1 MPYYHRGDSMALQI
15 SRIFNLVIFFIFF
28 GSLLIIRLFYLQI
41 VESNDLTSQSLSMR
55 IQEVPIEVARGEIV
69 DRNGLA
75 LTNTAQ
81 HYKIVV
87 FPEQVQNI
95 EVAAEQ
101 LSELMGISQN
111 WFRSQIIAN
120 RRPFKID
127 SKIDAAMGEKINKA
141 LIPGIVVVAEK
152 VRYGYLPLAAHITGY
167 INLADNQGVSGI
179 ESMYDDVLRGN
190 QPEYA
195 VALVDAGQQ
204 IIPGLGYK
212 RLRLSNHSG
221 PSNVVLTIDKRI
233 QKDVENILDKHEVKG
248 AVVVVR
254 PATGEILAM
263 ASRPNFNANHLEDYL
278 SQSSSPLLNRA
289 ISPYQPG
296 SVFKLVAAAAAL
308 ETGIVHPEDSFFDPG
323 YIEVD
328 HLRFNGWDYNKGG
341 RGQLTFTEALAYS
354 SNPIFIEI
362 GLKLGAENLIAY
374 ARKLGFGHKTNLDFN
389 GEAEG
394 YLPPAENLYSGEL
407 ANLTIGQGTL
417 EATPLQIV
425 SLVATIANDGI
436 KVNPYIVSKLTNAD
450 GVVMKN
456 YYASSGVR
464 VLTKK
469 TSRQIQDMMAA
480 VTRYGTGQAAFVE
493 GIGSAGKTGT
503 AETGRTNTLGQ
514 SINHAWFAGYAP
526 IKNPQ
531 YAIVIFVEEGM
542 SGGDIAAPIFS
553 EIVEAITK
561 H

>member
-1 MPYYHRGDSMALQI
+1 M
-15 SRIFNLVIFFIFF
+15 
-28 GSLLIIRLFYLQI
+28 RLFFLQI
-41 VESNDLTSQSLSMR
+41 VESNELASQSLSMR
-55 IQEVPIEVARGEIV
+55 VQEVPIEVARGEIV

-87 FPEQVQNI
+87 FPEQVQDI

-101 LSELMGISQN
+101 LSKLTGLSENSFISQISVN
-111 WFRSQIIAN
+111 H
-120 RRPFKID
+120 RPFKID

-212 RLRLSNHSG
+212 RLRLANHSG
-221 PSNVVLTIDKRI
+221 PSNVVLTIDKQI
-233 QKDVENILDKHEVKG
+233 QKSVEYILDKHEVKG
-248 AVVVVR
+248 AVVVLR
-254 PATGEILAM
+254 PSTGEILAM
-263 ASRPNFNANHLEDYL
+263 ASRPNFNANHLVDYL
-278 SQSSSPLLNRA
+278 NQSSSPLLNRA
-289 ISPYQPG
+289 LAPYQPG

-308 ETGIVHPEDSFFDPG
+308 ETGVVRPEDSFFDPG

-328 HLRFNGWDYNKGG
+328 HLRFNGWDYDKGG
-341 RGQLTFTEALAYS
+341 RGQLTFTDALAYS
-354 SNPIFIEI
+354 SNPVLIEV

-374 ARKLGFGHKTNLDFN
+374 ARKLGFGHKTSLNFN

-394 YLPPAENLYSGEL
+394 YLPPPENLYSGEL
-407 ANLTIGQGTL
+407 ANLSIGQGTL

-450 GVVMKN
+450 GVVVKK
-456 YYASSGVR
+456 YYASSGIR

-469 TSRQIQDMMAA
+469 TARQIQDMMAA
-480 VTRYGTGQAAFVE
+480 VTRYGTGQAAYVE
-493 GIGSAGKTGT
+493 GIGSAGKTGS
-503 AETGRTNTLGQ
+503 AETGRTNAYGQ
-514 SINHAWFAGYAP
+514 SINHAWFSGYAP
-526 IKNPQ
+526 LKSPQ
-531 YAIVIFVEEGM
+531 YAVVIFIEEGM
-542 SGGDIAAPIFS
+542 SGGDIAAPIFH
-553 EIVEAITK
+553 EIIEEITK
-561 H
+561 Q

>member
-1 MPYYHRGDSMALQI
+1 MALQI
-15 SRIFNLVIFFIFF
+15 SRIYKLVLFFIIF
-28 GSLLIIRLFYLQI
+28 GSLLLVRLFYLQI
-41 VESNDLTSQSLSMR
+41 VESDNLASQSLSMR

-81 HYKIVV
+81 HYRIVV
-87 FPEQVQNI
+87 FPGQIQNVEI
-95 EVAAEQ
+95 AAEKLAKLTGFSQ
-101 LSELMGISQN
+101 ESFISQ
-111 WFRSQIIAN
+111 ITAN
-120 RRPFKID
+120 NRPFKLNN
-127 SKIDAAMGEKINKA
+127 KIDAVMGEKINTA
-141 LIPGIVVVAEK
+141 LIPGIMVVAEK

-179 ESMYDDVLRGN
+179 ERMYDDVLRGN

-212 RLRLSNHSG
+212 RLRLANSSG
-221 PSNVVLTIDKRI
+221 PSNVVLTIDRQI
-233 QKDVENILDKHEVKG
+233 QKSVEKILDNHGVKG
-248 AVVVVR
+248 AVVVMS
-254 PATGEILAM
+254 PTTGEILAM

-278 SQSSSPLLNRA
+278 NQSSAPLLNRA
-289 ISPYQPG
+289 ISSYQPG

-308 ETGIVHPEDSFFDPG
+308 EKGLVHPEDKFFDPG

-341 RGQLTFTEALAYS
+341 RGQLTFTDALAYS
-354 SNPIFIEI
+354 SNPVFIEI
-362 GLKLGAENLIAY
+362 GLKLGAETLISY
-374 ARKLGFGHKTNLDFN
+374 ARKLGFGNKTNLDFS

-394 YLPPAENLYSGEL
+394 YLPPADTIYSGEL
-407 ANLTIGQGTL
+407 ANLTIGQGKL

-450 GVVMKN
+450 GVVVKN
-456 YYASSGVR
+456 YPASPGTR

-469 TSRQIQDMMAA
+469 TARQIQEMMAA
-480 VTRYGTGQAAFVE
+480 VTRYGTGQEAYVE
-493 GIGSAGKTGT
+493 GIGSAGKTGS
-503 AETGRTNTLGQ
+503 AETGRTNTAGQ
-514 SINHAWFAGYAP
+514 GINHAWFAGYAP

-531 YAIVIFVEEGM
+531 YAVVIFVEEGM
-542 SGGDIAAPIFS
+542 SGGDIAAPIFN
-553 EIVEAITK
+553 EIITEITT